1 MLKNADLACQKSE
14 VDKLDIDKLET
25 VSTDLSKLNNASK
38 RTYV

>member
-25 VSTDLSKLNNASK
+25 FWTDLSKLNNASEK
-38 RTYV
+38 TYV